1 MTHII
6 REHCCLILDH
16 NTLSQADDFYKG
28 TFIPVNDKT
37 INWLSKFDIF
47 VKNKIQENG
56 YAVEI
61 GPNNP
66 ETRNTPL
73 TALATLGNVDETLV
87 GLFILSTH
95 RISGTNS
102 YSVTFKLS
110 GPKSEAVTSF
120 LISGEP
126 FYH

>member
-73 TALATLGNVDETLV
+73 TA
-87 GLFILSTH
+87 
-95 RISGTNS
+95 
-102 YSVTFKLS
+102 
-110 GPKSEAVTSF
+110 
-120 LISGEP
+120 
-126 FYH
+126 